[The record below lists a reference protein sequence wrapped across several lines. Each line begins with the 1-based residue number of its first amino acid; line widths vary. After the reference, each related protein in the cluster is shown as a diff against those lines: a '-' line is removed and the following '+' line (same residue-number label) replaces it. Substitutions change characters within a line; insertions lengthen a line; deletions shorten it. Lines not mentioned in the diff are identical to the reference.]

1 MADLIANRENH
12 HVFHVIGV
20 WQSVRKNWFSIM
32 SISASRKIFASLST
46 MALAALSLTS
56 VSAMAQELKPESAP
70 LGLYA
75 GANFGLSAA
84 QWHCGTSCDRVTFS
98 GKLFGGKRITPGLA
112 AEVNYMFFG
121 GMDRAND
128 AARTAETGEAA
139 MRQKERAVTVGINW
153 EVELKHGFT
162 NQLRAGVAFVHAD
175 RKVILAD
182 GSEVRRFENSTA
194 PYIGAGIAFQVARDV
209 RLLSSFDYIMNGYL
223 ANNHDSQYLFSVG
236 ASAEF

>member
-162 NQLRAGVAFVHAD
+162 NQLRAGWAFTRKDQKITTAD
-175 RKVILAD
+175 NT
-182 GSEVRRFENSTA
+182 EVRKMVYDSA
-194 PYIGAGIAFQVARDV
+194 PYVGAGIAFQVNREV
-209 RLLSSFDYIMNGYL
+209 KLLSGFDYIING
-223 ANNHDSQYLFSVG
+223 HESQYLFSVG

>member
-75 GANFGLSAA
+75 GATFGLSAA
-84 QWHCGTSCDRVTFS
+84 QWHCGSSCDRVTFS

-162 NQLRAGVAFVHAD
+162 NQLRAGWAFTRQDQKITKAD
-175 RKVILAD
+175 NT
-182 GSEVRRFENSTA
+182 EVRKMVYDSA
-194 PYIGAGIAFQVARDV
+194 PYVGAGIAFQVNREV
-209 RLLSSFDYIMNGYL
+209 KLLSGFDYIING
-223 ANNHDSQYLFSVG
+223 HESQYLFSVG

>member
-75 GANFGLSAA
+75 GATFGLSAA
-84 QWHCGTSCDRVTFS
+84 QWHCGSSCDRVTFS

-128 AARTAETGEAA
+128 TARTAETGEAA
-139 MRQKERAVTVGINW
+139 MRQKERAVTLGINW

-162 NQLRAGVAFVHAD
+162 NQLRAGWAFTRQDQKITTAD
-175 RKVILAD
+175 NT
-182 GSEVRRFENSTA
+182 EVRKMVYDSA
-194 PYIGAGIAFQVARDV
+194 PYVGAGIAFQVNREV
-209 RLLSSFDYIMNGYL
+209 KLLSGFDYIING
-223 ANNHDSQYLFSVG
+223 HESQYLFSVG